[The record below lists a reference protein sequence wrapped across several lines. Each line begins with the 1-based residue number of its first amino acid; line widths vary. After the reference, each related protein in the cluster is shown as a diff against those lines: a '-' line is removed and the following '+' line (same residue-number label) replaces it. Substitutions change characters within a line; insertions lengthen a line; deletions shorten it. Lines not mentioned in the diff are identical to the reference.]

1 MKEVNKLAKQC
12 PFCGNKHL
20 TTTSTQYIYRHG
32 DRFLVVNSVPCL
44 TCDYCGEQYFAA
56 DVLKKIEQEFF
67 AIAKAR
73 KAPQRMIEVP
83 MEDFTM
89 I

>member
-1 MKEVNKLAKQC
+1 MVKQC

-20 TTTSTQYIYRHG
+20 TATATQYIYQHD

-44 TCDYCGEQYFAA
+44 ECDYCGEQYFGA
-56 DVLKKIEQEFF
+56 DVLKKIEQEFS
-67 AIAKAR
+67 ALENSR
-73 KAPQRMIEVP
+73 KVPQRTIEVP

>member
-1 MKEVNKLAKQC
+1 MVKQC
-12 PFCGNKHL
+12 SFCGNKHL
-20 TTTSTQYIYRHG
+20 TATATQYIYRHN

-44 TCDYCGEQYFAA
+44 ECDYCGEQYFGV
-56 DVLKKIEQEFF
+56 DVLKKIEQEFV
-67 AIAKAR
+67 ALEKSR
-73 KAPQRMIEVP
+73 KVPQRTIEVP